1 MFIALATTLLQ
12 IATPDH
18 VRGRVLALY
27 WGSSG
32 GVMAFSNLATGR
44 LADGFGTGAVLA
56 LPGLAFVVVTVL
68 TLCAPPLRKIYGRG
82 LAITPVP
89 SVPGAGR
96 RPSREVAS
104 G

>member
-1 MFIALATTLLQ
+1 LLQ

-56 LPGLAFVVVTVL
+56 LPGLAFIVVTVL
-68 TLCAPPLRKIYGRG
+68 SLCAPPLREIYGRG
-82 LAITPVP
+82 LATAAA

-96 RPSREVAS
+96 RPTREVTS

>member
-1 MFIALATTLLQ
+1 
-12 IATPDH
+12 
-18 VRGRVLALY
+18 VLALY

-56 LPGLAFVVVTVL
+56 LPGLAFIVVTVL
-68 TLCAPPLRKIYGRG
+68 SLCAPPLREIYGRH
-82 LAITPVP
+82 LVTTAVP
-89 SVPGAGR
+89 EVPGAGR
-96 RPSREVAS
+96 RSTRKVTS